1 LKTRGALVIRAR
13 TVNEALTAVEDHRL
27 SAAVLD
33 CGLSAGDTS
42 AICERMSERNIPFIS
57 YSHEPHN
64 GAMPGD
70 PDVKKPIAM
79 PELIAIV
86 KRAIAEH
93 LPQSGVQYRPNP
105 APLLTPFPTGPGTVG
120 ERQRLPP
127 HACRAADRGNGRP
140 GRLGVRERPS
150 S

>member
-1 LKTRGALVIRAR
+1 MTGRLILIAGDEPLNVLQMTLALEDEGALVIRAR

-64 GAMPGD
+64 GAVPGD
-70 PDVKKPIAM
+70 ADVKKPIAM

-93 LPQSGVQYRPNP
+93 LPESGVQYRPT
-105 APLLTPFPTGPGTVG
+105 AGAS
-120 ERQRLPP
+120 RQIL
-127 HACRAADRGNGRP
+127 H
-140 GRLGVRERPS
+140 LF
-150 S
+150 

>member
-1 LKTRGALVIRAR
+1 MNRPMTGRLILIAGDEPLNVLQLTLALEDEGALVIRAR

-93 LPQSGVQYRPNP
+93 LPESGVQYRPT
-105 APLLTPFPTGPGTVG
+105 AGAS
-120 ERQRLPP
+120 RQIL
-127 HACRAADRGNGRP
+127 H
-140 GRLGVRERPS
+140 LF
-150 S
+150 

>member
-1 LKTRGALVIRAR
+1 MTGRLILIAGDEPLNVLQLTLALEDEGALVIRAR

-93 LPQSGVQYRPNP
+93 LPESGVQYRPT
-105 APLLTPFPTGPGTVG
+105 AGAS
-120 ERQRLPP
+120 RQIL
-127 HACRAADRGNGRP
+127 H
-140 GRLGVRERPS
+140 LF
-150 S
+150 